1 MVASDEHEHMP
12 DHGRGHVNRD
22 RLVTTMLQDRSV
34 VRIISAP
41 SGYGKTELAREYADR
56 LFKGK
61 RVDWVDANTPD
72 FIARLDDRRLARAS
86 FADRTTSQCCWCS
99 TTCPGSTSSARRC

>member
-1 MVASDEHEHMP
+1 
-12 DHGRGHVNRD
+12 
-22 RLVTTMLQDRSV
+22 MLQDRSV

-61 RVDWVDANTPD
+61 HVDWVDANTPD
-72 FIARLDDRRLARAS
+72 FIARLDDRRVARTV
-86 FADRTTSQCCWCS
+86 FAGSDVPTLLVLDDLPWLHVLLCS
-99 TTCPGSTSSARRC
+99 DMTKTKMEIL